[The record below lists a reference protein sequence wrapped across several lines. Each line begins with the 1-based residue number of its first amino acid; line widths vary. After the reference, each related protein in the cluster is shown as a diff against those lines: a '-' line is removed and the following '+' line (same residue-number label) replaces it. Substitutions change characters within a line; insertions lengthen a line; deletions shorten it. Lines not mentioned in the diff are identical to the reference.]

1 MKLRELADIK
11 QGLKVE
17 PQLLKKEKRPDGI
30 YFQFLQATDFNEGV
44 SSFIRQNELR
54 KIEGYSPKVLLSYGD
69 YIIYKK
75 EGKYQFLRNE
85 NFSGQTV
92 LGNGLIGLTAEFGI
106 LKDFLSNKKNRKY
119 FCDELD
125 RIERESG
132 SLSIPLIGHIEIG
145 TDNILELEESNK
157 AEQIGIRQPIKV
169 SDWPFRI
176 AQRTITI
183 DKLLKRIDHNELIL
197 DSEFQRRP
205 GLWDLIIKSRLIESM
220 ILRLPLPAFY
230 FDGTDDNR
238 WLIIDGLQ
246 RLSAVNSFV
255 KGEFGLEGL
264 DYLPELEGKDFA
276 SLERTHQRN
285 IEEFE
290 IMGYIIEKGTPKSV
304 TYKIFKHINTSALR
318 LEPQEIRHAINP
330 GVPAEFLKLIVE
342 KEWFKKPILHT
353 QREVDRMSD
362 RETALRF
369 IAFQRKRF
377 SEYKPHISEFLDEA
391 MTDIY
396 EITTHKREI
405 YLKEM
410 ESIFNVLYSV
420 FDNHAF
426 SRSMFDD
433 SRQYGHNS
441 IIFELMTYGVSI
453 LPSDKRNLLA
463 TPELKF
469 KETVINH
476 FISKPHR
483 FWETDYSYTQENLR
497 KRFEE
502 IEQLVKKIIK

>member
-17 PQLLKKEKRPDGI
+17 QQLLKKEKKRDGI
-30 YFQFLQATDFNEGV
+30 YFQYLQAADFTDGI
-44 SSFIRQNELR
+44 SSFILQNELR
-54 KIEGYSPKVLLSYGD
+54 KVEGYSPKVLLSYGD
-69 YIIYKK
+69 YIIFKK

-85 NFSGQTV
+85 NYSGQTV

-106 LKDFLSNKKNRKY
+106 LKDFLSNKKNRDY
-119 FCDELD
+119 FCYELD
-125 RIERESG
+125 KIERESG
-132 SLSIPLIGHIEIG
+132 SISISLLGLIEIG

-157 AEQIGIRQPIKV
+157 AEQIGIRQPIKLT
-169 SDWPFRI
+169 DWPFRI
-176 AQRTITI
+176 AQRNITI

-205 GLWDLIIKSRLIESM
+205 GLWDLIVKSRLIESM

-264 DYLPELEGKDFA
+264 DYLPELEGKDF
-276 SLERTHQRN
+276 SELERTHQRN

-304 TYKIFKHINTSALR
+304 TYKIFKNINTSALR

-353 QREVDRMSD
+353 QREIDRMSD

-377 SEYKPHISEFLDEA
+377 TEYRPHISEFLDEA

-396 EITTHKREI
+396 EITSHKREI
-405 YLKEM
+405 YLTEM

-420 FDNHAF
+420 FGNHAF

-433 SRQYGHNS
+433 SRQFGHNS
-441 IIFELMTYGVSI
+441 ILFELMTYAVSI
-453 LPSDKRNLLA
+453 LSSDIRTQL
-463 TPELKF
+463 TSPDLKF
-469 KETVINH
+469 KELIVSH
-476 FISKPHR
+476 FKSKPDR
-483 FWETDYSYTQENLR
+483 FWETDFAYTQENLR

-502 IEQLVKKIIK
+502 IEQLVKNITK